1 MRKPY
6 RVAVA
11 GPGGLGAPSIRE
23 LLRLPEY
30 ELVGVLAYSPDKNGK
45 DAGELV
51 GVAPCGIKATTDFEV
66 FKKLDAEAV
75 IFTARDNGQWGTDEH
90 ILGLLEAGKNVITPL
105 PYHYL
110 KVRGAEIE
118 AKFRAA
124 AEKGGATLF
133 GYGIT
138 PGFFNERL
146 AMTLTGL
153 TNDVEHIKFQEF
165 FNAEPLAGALQ
176 TLQLFGFGTPKE
188 VAEQNQMVAMMA
200 ENYLVEPIHYAAD
213 MLGIKIDKIERKPQ
227 LATTKQLIKTPAMDI
242 QPGTVGCV
250 SYAWTAYSNGKPFYT
265 TEVYWFLGDAMRPEG
280 CVGNDFWTVQI
291 EGRPSLKVSIEAKGS
306 FAKNLYMR
314 PDEPSPPGYT
324 LTVVAMVQ
332 AVPAVIAA
340 KPGLMLPDMPQI
352 HWKPDQRN

>member
-1 MRKPY
+1 MRAPF

-23 LLRLPEY
+23 ILRLPEY
-30 ELVGVLAYSPDKNGK
+30 ELSAVLAYSPDKNGR

-51 GVAPCGIKATTDFEV
+51 GVPGCGVKATTDLNKF
-66 FKKLDAEAV
+66 LQSDAEVV
-75 IFTARDNGQWGTDEH
+75 IFTGRDFGDWRSDNE
-90 ILGLLEAGKNVITPL
+90 ILSILEAGKNVITPL
-105 PYHYL
+105 PYHWL
-110 KVRGAEIE
+110 KARSVEAEDR
-118 AKFRAA
+118 FRAA

-153 TNDVEHIKFQEF
+153 TNDVEHIRFQEF
-165 FNAEPLAGALQ
+165 FNAEPLAGAIE

-188 VAEQNQMVAMMA
+188 VAEQNPAPAMMA
-200 ENYLVEPIHYAAD
+200 ENYLKEPILYAAD
-213 MLGIKIDKIERKPQ
+213 KLGIKIDRIERTPQ
-227 LATTKQLIKTPAMDI
+227 LAVTDELIKTPSMDI

-250 SYAWTAYSNGKPFYT
+250 SYAWTAYANDKPFYT
-265 TEVYWFLGDAMRPEG
+265 TEVYWFLGDKMRPEG
-280 CVGNDFWTVQI
+280 CIGNDFWTVQI
-291 EGRPSLKVSIEAKGS
+291 EGRPSLKVSIESKGS
-306 FAKNLYMR
+306 FAKDLYMR

-332 AVPAVIAA
+332 AVPSVIAA
-340 KPGLMLPDMPQI
+340 PAGLMVPDMPQI
-352 HWKPDQRN
+352 HWKPDQRV